1 MSARRKRKRARH
13 AGSYPNTL
21 QSVSSARRRPVVQT
35 RHWV

>member
-1 MSARRKRKRARH
+1 MSARRKGKHARH

-21 QSVSSARRRPVVQT
+21 QRANSARRRPVVQT